1 LASSQESRTRDE
13 IGEEDAMSTHK
24 QKRRTS
30 RVGNPLH
37 AVFPQR
43 EWLRVALASISDAF
57 ITTDTQGRVN
67 FLNPEA
73 QSLTGWTQEHAE
85 GLPLE
90 RVFNI
95 INEAT
100 RQAVE
105 NPAGCALREGQVV
118 GLTNHTLLI
127 AKDGTER
134 PIDHSATPMRTTKGE
149 VTGVVL
155 VFRDSTHR
163 SRRERMVLDALTY
176 AENIIAT
183 LREPFIV
190 LDDNLRVRT
199 ANRAFYQTFH
209 ALPERRRT
217 NTSTTWAIISGIPP
231 RYASCSKR

>member
-1 LASSQESRTRDE
+1 
-13 IGEEDAMSTHK
+13 MPTHK
-24 QKRRTS
+24 RKRRTS
-30 RVGNPLH
+30 PVGNPLPPYSH
-37 AVFPQR
+37 SESGCVSPSR
-43 EWLRVALASISDAF
+43 SISDDF

-105 NPAGCALREGQVV
+105 NPAGCALREGRVV
-118 GLTNHTLLI
+118 GLANHTLLI

-163 SRRERMVLDALTY
+163 RRRERMVLDALTY

-190 LDDNLRVRT
+190 LDENLRVRT

-209 ALPERRRT
+209 ALPEETENQYIYNLGNHQWEYPRVTRAAR
-217 NTSTTWAIISGIPP
+217 SGDTQRPSHS
-231 RYASCSKR
+231 RL